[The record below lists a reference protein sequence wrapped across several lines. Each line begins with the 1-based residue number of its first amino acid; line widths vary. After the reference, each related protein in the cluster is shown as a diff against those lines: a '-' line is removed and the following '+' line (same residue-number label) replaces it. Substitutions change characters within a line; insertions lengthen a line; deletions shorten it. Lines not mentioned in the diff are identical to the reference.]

1 MRDIMIVTLAGIFH
15 IKFRIG
21 SANVA
26 ARDVFT
32 EYGQIQLSEHPFHYR
47 EICYCYPVA
56 KLFVG

>member
-1 MRDIMIVTLAGIFH
+1 MIVTPAVIFH
-15 IKFRIG
+15 IKFIIG

-32 EYGQIQLSEHPFHYR
+32 EYWQTQLSEHPFHFR
-47 EICYCYPVA
+47 DICYCYPVA

>member
-1 MRDIMIVTLAGIFH
+1 MIVTLAGIFH